1 MRARPKRE
9 GITMQSYERR
19 HDERWPARTGRD
31 NSITI
36 SRGWLIFILGFIVG
50 AFLL

>member
-1 MRARPKRE
+1 
-9 GITMQSYERR
+9 MQTYERR
-19 HDERWPARTGRD
+19 YGERWPGVRMSREHT
-31 NSITI
+31 ITI

>member
-1 MRARPKRE
+1 
-9 GITMQSYERR
+9 MQSYERR
-19 HDERWPARTGRD
+19 HDERWPVRTGRD
-31 NSITI
+31 SSITI

>member
-1 MRARPKRE
+1 
-9 GITMQSYERR
+9 MQSYERR
-19 HDERWPARTGRD
+19 YDDRWPGVRVARE
-31 NSITI
+31 NVITI